1 MFRNRQRELG
11 YLERRYARPGAEFAV
26 LYGRRR
32 VGKSSLIYEWCR
44 EKPRL
49 YFFAA
54 RLPSQALL
62 HEFGQQLA
70 VALGEPGRTFA
81 DWDSALL
88 ALAELGRVRTPDEG
102 SKRFVVVIDEY
113 PYLADSVPGFSTL
126 LQRAWDTVLQHTNL
140 FLCLTG
146 STYSVM
152 RREILDGA
160 APLYRRHT
168 WAYELLPLQPSDLR
182 AFFPA
187 LDGEQLIETYAVLG
201 GMPRNLLALDTGRS
215 LVRNIEREI
224 LDPAGNL
231 FSEVRL
237 LLHEELKG
245 EVDAFSRV
253 LEAIAAGNHQ
263 RQEIAAAAN
272 LTLASAQHYL
282 NDLVTNGLVEHRL
295 PLNRVRE
302 EGRIGTY
309 HILDPFLRF
318 WHRWA
323 APHRALLEINQRQAE
338 TLSEVRNNLPYIV
351 APVWEALARQHLLV
365 ASGRGQIPFPVQ
377 EVGSWWARGAQVDVV
392 GVNRADHRVV
402 FGEARWRSTPVTIA
416 DLHALMEKG
425 LLWLKGD
432 TARWDVHYAF
442 FARNV
447 GQVEEAGLGEE
458 NVHLFTPEDVTSVGA

>member
-1 MFRNRQRELG
+1 MFRNRQRELS
-11 YLERRYARPGAEFAV
+11 YLERRYARSGAEFAV

-44 EKPRL
+44 DKPHL

-54 RLPSQALL
+54 RLPGQVLL
-62 HEFGQQLA
+62 HEFGGQLA
-70 VALGEPGRTFA
+70 DALGQPGRVFA

-88 ALAELGRVRTPDEG
+88 ALADLARER
-102 SKRFVVVIDEY
+102 RFVVVIDEY

-187 LDGEQLIETYAVLG
+187 LNAEQLIETYAVLG
-201 GMPRNLLALDTGRS
+201 GMPRNLLAFDPERS
-215 LVRNIEREI
+215 LMRNIEREI

-253 LEAIAAGNHQ
+253 LAAIAAGNHQ
-263 RQEIAAAAN
+263 RQAIAAATN

-282 NDLVTNGLVEHRL
+282 NDLITNGLVEHRL
-295 PLNRVRE
+295 PLSRVRE
-302 EGRIGTY
+302 EGRAGTY
-309 HILDPFLRF
+309 HIVDPFLRF
-318 WHRWA
+318 WHRWV
-323 APHRALLEINQRQAE
+323 APQRALLEIGQRQAE
-338 TLSEVRNNLPYIV
+338 TLSDIRNNLPYIV
-351 APVWEALARQHLLV
+351 APVWEACLL
-365 ASGRGQIPFPVQ
+365 
-377 EVGSWWARGAQVDVV
+377 
-392 GVNRADHRVV
+392 
-402 FGEARWRSTPVTIA
+402 
-416 DLHALMEKG
+416 
-425 LLWLKGD
+425 
-432 TARWDVHYAF
+432 Y
-442 FARNV
+442 
-447 GQVEEAGLGEE
+447 
-458 NVHLFTPEDVTSVGA
+458 TS